1 VRVLVKDRRGATHVS
16 AMLVSSIA
24 LGTAALDAAM
34 LPEVTGLAGVDA
46 HGADAYGGPAS
57 PRHWSLDEILWNPDA
72 LAATAAP
79 QGSVGGGTLRP
90 ASLAAVPEP
99 KAVPRRR
106 TQQSSTCSA
115 LGCSEALYALGAY
128 YMRNRLCPAHL
139 RAEQL
144 WLTQEG
150 SPLRFCQVRCRKPL
164 CNARQRLVAPHSR
177 PASHSRYM
185 HCGADDFPF
194 INPVRRSATG
204 AMILALSTA

>member
-1 VRVLVKDRRGATHVS
+1 VRFRTSVGSGVGDVNGVSGSVGGGIGSVGGGVGGGGVGGA
-16 AMLVSSIA
+16 
-24 LGTAALDAAM
+24 G
-34 LPEVTGLAGVDA
+34 GV
-46 HGADAYGGPAS
+46 GGG
-57 PRHWSLDEILWNPDA
+57 DGGVG
-72 LAATAAP
+72 
-79 QGSVGGGTLRP
+79 GSVGGGTLRP

-99 KAVPRRR
+99 NAVPRRR

-128 YMRNRLCPAHL
+128 YMRNRLCPAPL

-150 SPLRFCQVRCRKPL
+150 SPLRFCQVRCCRKPL
-164 CNARQRLVAPHSR
+164 CNARQRPVAPHSR

-204 AMILALSTA
+204 AMILALLTA